1 MADGKTCVYYKSFEE
16 LYDSLPTLKAKHE
29 FHKALINRGLYG
41 KPFPKLSKDTYWDG
55 RLEEAYR
62 YAEELFTANENKR
75 AAGRKGGQ
83 ARGKNKKDQENEEC
97 LKHTSTNV
105 NGNVNVNGNGNIN
118 IDTSTDMVPPDGDQ
132 SSDDGGWMTG
142 EELRNNG
149 IL

>member
-1 MADGKTCVYYKSFEE
+1 MADGKTCIYYNSFEE
-16 LYDSLPTLKAKHE
+16 LYDSLPTLRAKHE
-29 FHKALINRGLYG
+29 FHKALMNRGLYG
-41 KPFPKLSKDTYWDG
+41 KPFPKLGKDSYWDG

-62 YAEELFTANENKR
+62 YAEELFTANENKK

-83 ARGKNKKDQENEEC
+83 SKGNSRKGDKNDDC

-118 IDTSTDMVPPDGDQ
+118 IDTSTDMAIPDGGQ
-132 SSDDGGWMTG
+132 SSDDGEWMTG
-142 EELRNNG
+142 KEIRNSG